1 MASTSTGLGLP
12 PSEELVADP
21 AEMELRISIGL
32 EDEDWTGATGEV
44 EGEDEE
50 AGAGVVSLSVGSSG
64 VPFGITGKGV
74 EFTTASARVFGVA
87 V

>member
-21 AEMELRISIGL
+21 AEIELRISIGL
-32 EDEDWTGATGEV
+32 EDEDWTGTSADGEL

-64 VPFGITGKGV
+64 VPFGITGKG
-74 EFTTASARVFGVA
+74 G
-87 V
+87 